1 MHRLIKKTC
10 KATIIN
16 VIVALL
22 SSFVI
27 LLCSYIIFNN
37 EIENAISIIN
47 IISLD
52 TSLKE
57 VKITSFD
64 ENNTLVNYP
73 EYGTQYANIEI
84 PKIDVDLPVYYGDT
98 LDVLKNGVRS
108 FITVVIFLAKVVLLF
123 TWATILN
130 KYFVDF
136 PNLKLVTK

>member
-108 FITVVIFLAKVVLLF
+108 FITVVIFQVR
-123 TWATILN
+123 
-130 KYFVDF
+130 VD
-136 PNLKLVTK
+136 L

>member
-123 TWATILN
+123 IWATILN